1 MIINTDAVGL
11 VNSNPLV
18 SRGELV
24 IPQSCYILSESPQWN
39 PGKVRHDLYSQDSM
53 TIKCKAK
60 SSWNVGLPTCQCCF
74 LML

>member
-11 VNSNPLV
+11 VNLNPLV

-39 PGKVRHDLYSQDSM
+39 PGKSQ
-53 TIKCKAK
+53 A
-60 SSWNVGLPTCQCCF
+60 
-74 LML
+74 